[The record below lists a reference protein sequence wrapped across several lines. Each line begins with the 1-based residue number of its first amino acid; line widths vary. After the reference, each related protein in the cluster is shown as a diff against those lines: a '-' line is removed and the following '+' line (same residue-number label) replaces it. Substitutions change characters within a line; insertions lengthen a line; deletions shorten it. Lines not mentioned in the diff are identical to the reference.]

1 MVCKYSRDVWA
12 ILFGMILTGAARSIT
27 VKLAYQSGF
36 KAPLTVTLLYLAGQ
50 ALSLLAYIAQKNFSY
65 FLVNYDMLQLKESSE
80 TESELELKSQPRHE
94 SNHEVEKPI
103 QKVFYMDQKIPK
115 GSSHGLSI
123 ESEERIQ
130 WIHHIPWYAK
140 PAIPAFSNLMNSAL
154 RWTSLI
160 YIDASVAEML
170 ISGMELTFGV
180 VAAKIFRSRRIGAA
194 RWLGV
199 LLVAIGIIIIERA
212 NSSKHQNGEESNDG
226 TSRNGKEGD
235 AAVGVILIIIQSILS
250 VVQDTT
256 EEIFMQAAEFPPT
269 LMLGMEGLYGF
280 CIGLVLYLS
289 VGDKLG
295 IEDTVSTFQFLNT
308 NKQMRW
314 WIVGLPILFLITGIL
329 NIKSTEVTSAMTRNV
344 WKNFRTV
351 LVWVMALGIF
361 YVGGNSDYGEA
372 WYNPESYFI
381 LIGLIVMA
389 SGIIVYYWYKT
400 EESKTEIMLTNC
412 AEENA
417 LV

>member
-1 MVCKYSRDVWA
+1 MVCMYSRNVWA
-12 ILFGMILTGAARSIT
+12 ILFGMILTGAARSIA
-27 VKLAYQSGF
+27 VKVAYQSGF

-50 ALSLLAYIAQKNFSY
+50 ALSLLAYIAQKKFPY
-65 FLVNYDMLQLKESSE
+65 YLVN
-80 TESELELKSQPRHE
+80 HE
-94 SNHEVEKPI
+94 
-103 QKVFYMDQKIPK
+103 DQKRR
-115 GSSHGLSI
+115 GSSHGLSVQ
-123 ESEERIQ
+123 SEERIQ
-130 WIHHIPWYAK
+130 WIHHVPWYAK
-140 PAIPAFSNLMNSAL
+140 PAIPALSNLMNSAL

-170 ISGMELTFGV
+170 ISGMELILGV
-180 VAAKIFRSRRIGAA
+180 VAAKIFRSRRIGTA
-194 RWLGV
+194 RWVGV
-199 LLVAIGIIIIERA
+199 LLVTIGIVIIERA
-212 NSSKHQNGEESNDG
+212 NSSKQHQNSEEQSDDG

-235 AAVGVILIIIQSILS
+235 AAIGVILIILQSILS

-295 IEDTVSTFQFLNT
+295 IEDTVSTFQFLST

-314 WIVGLPILFLITGIL
+314 WIVGLPILFLITGIF

-344 WKNFRTV
+344 WKNLRTA
-351 LVWVMALGIF
+351 LVWVTALGIF

-389 SGIIVYYWYKT
+389 TGIVVYYWFKT
-400 EESKTEIMLTNC
+400 GIENRNNADEE
-412 AEENA
+412 
-417 LV
+417 V